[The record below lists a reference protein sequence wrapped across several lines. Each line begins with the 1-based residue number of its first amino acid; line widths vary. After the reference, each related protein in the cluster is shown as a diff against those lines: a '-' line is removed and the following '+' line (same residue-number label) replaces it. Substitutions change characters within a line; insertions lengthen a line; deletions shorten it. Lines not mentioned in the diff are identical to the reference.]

1 MNSKNADM
9 EITVNLQSRWSCPLC
24 LDLIDVLCCPLFFL
38 PAIQPPESQEVIILT
53 EDDTVQ
59 VKLSGYSAADVQWR
73 INGSSLEELGMDRYE
88 VQPDGSLLIRDVK
101 FSDAGRYTVYESSSK
116 LEADQPSEFILVT
129 VQGICSECRRLFL
142 VYFSAHSEIIYG
154 RKARCTG
161 NFLIIFPLICGTFG
175 EEKIWLSFLARSAV
189 TNSLVLKKVE

>member
-129 VQGICSECRRLFL
+129 VQGIC
-142 VYFSAHSEIIYG
+142 
-154 RKARCTG
+154 
-161 NFLIIFPLICGTFG
+161 G
-175 EEKIWLSFLARSAV
+175 EW
-189 TNSLVLKKVE
+189 